1 MQYTTEKLISG
12 ETKIMIHSVTGNVTN
27 MHSHDFIEFAYVKGG
42 SAIHHIAG
50 KEIPIKK
57 GDYFIIDCHAE
68 HGYSPDKKKE
78 TLELVHCL
86 FFPEILDGALSNC
99 KSFNELLNCYLIRF
113 NRYQLREIPTEYVF
127 HDSDG
132 KILSLLYRIDQE
144 SEEKQAGHVELARC
158 YLIELLVLTLRKIY
172 TPAKVIHN
180 EVVAKIVDFA
190 DKNFSS
196 NISLDKICGE
206 INYSLSYIS
215 RKFKEETGTNFNKYV
230 QRKRIEQACHL
241 LVTTLKPVMEIAQE
255 TGYCDYK
262 FFLKVFKE
270 NIKVSPREFRK
281 IHR

>member
-27 MHSHDFIEFAYVKGG
+27 MHSHDFIEFAYVKEG

-78 TLELVHCL
+78 TLELIHCL
-86 FFPEILDGALSNC
+86 FFPEILDDALLGC

-113 NRYQLREIPTEYVF
+113 NRYKLGEVPTEYVF
-127 HDSDG
+127 HDDDG
-132 KILSLLYRIDQE
+132 KILSLLYLIDQE
-144 SEEKQAGHVELARC
+144 VEEKKAGHVELERC
-158 YLIELLVLTLRKIY
+158 YLIELLVFTLRKIY
-172 TPAKVIHN
+172 APANDIHN
-180 EVVAKIVDFA
+180 EVVAKIVDYA
-190 DKNFSS
+190 NKNFSS
-196 NISLDKICGE
+196 DITLEKICAE
-206 INYSLSYIS
+206 MNYSLSYIS
-215 RKFKEETGTNFNKYV
+215 RKFKEEIGMNFNKYV
-230 QRKRIEQACHL
+230 QRKRIEKACHL
-241 LVTTLKPVMEIAQE
+241 LAQTTKSVTEIAQE
-255 TGYCDYK
+255 SGYYDYK

-270 NIKVSPREFRK
+270 NVKVSPREFRK

>member
-144 SEEKQAGHVELARC
+144 SEEKQAGHVELA
-158 YLIELLVLTLRKIY
+158 
-172 TPAKVIHN
+172 
-180 EVVAKIVDFA
+180 
-190 DKNFSS
+190 S
-196 NISLDKICGE
+196 
-206 INYSLSYIS
+206 
-215 RKFKEETGTNFNKYV
+215 
-230 QRKRIEQACHL
+230 
-241 LVTTLKPVMEIAQE
+241 
-255 TGYCDYK
+255 
-262 FFLKVFKE
+262 
-270 NIKVSPREFRK
+270 
-281 IHR
+281 